1 MELFDFTAVL
11 DEMTRNTYVMVI
23 VHDPTIGVYFLYIVV
38 SITNT
43 CPYIE
48 TAALKLNIR
57 LARRKFED
65 LQSDSLV
72 S

>member
-1 MELFDFTAVL
+1 MFPSL
-11 DEMTRNTYVMVI
+11 NT
-23 VHDPTIGVYFLYIVV
+23 HA
-38 SITNT
+38 
-43 CPYIE
+43 YIE

>member
-1 MELFDFTAVL
+1 MDS
-11 DEMTRNTYVMVI
+11 D
-23 VHDPTIGVYFLYIVV
+23 YFVV

-72 S
+72 SWFGFTYIPAFFFLLC